1 MRGNVAIQRANAL
14 AIRVTCIGM
23 WGRLRGITC
32 ERQPYL
38 LVDADDVLKFE
49 CLGIVL
55 VVPTNDD
62 NPVVSRVIDL

>member
-1 MRGNVAIQRANAL
+1 MLVNVARHIRAM
-14 AIRVTCIGM
+14 RECIGM